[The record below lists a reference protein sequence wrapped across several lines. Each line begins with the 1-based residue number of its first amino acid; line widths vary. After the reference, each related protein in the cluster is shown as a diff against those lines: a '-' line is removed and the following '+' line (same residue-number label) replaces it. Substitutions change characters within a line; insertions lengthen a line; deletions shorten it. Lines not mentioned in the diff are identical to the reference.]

1 MARRNLKYQF
11 LQAINNSFRENMDK
25 HSDKANGIRNT
36 DKIYSYSARSN
47 LIDLS
52 ANFANFMKESYPEIH
67 KANEVGT
74 EHIQAFLN
82 SKTENCS
89 QATLNQYSALF
100 RKLEKC
106 VNVKYHCNVVY
117 HCDVVP
123 ASCKNG
129 GGKIRNVMLSQ
140 SDFKTLIKN
149 TSNQNLK
156 KALTL
161 SYHFGLR
168 CAECAK
174 LKFEDIKSNGIS
186 IIDSKGKRSRFIPA
200 ETEKQKQILE
210 QFKEKE
216 QGRICPVQ
224 HQSLEQAFRREL
236 KKNGIVIQNGAFHTC
251 RKAYAT
257 QKYKEYREN
266 GLSVKEAKRKFG
278 DDEVSLITSLK
289 PNMYYDDYRNNS
301 VLVFDEFYSQI
312 PIHQMLNLL
321 DNKITTFPCRYAN
334 KYNLSTTVILTSN
347 NKFELQY
354 VDEQADNY
362 ETYTAFCRRFT
373 GGIWEMYQCATNDEE
388 ALGPVYQHSGKRFI
402 AMKQGS
408 ANAKPPV
415 EIDSSVEWIS
425 YTQLQN
431 VKGFDILRGKFAIPV
446 PF

>member
-11 LQAINNSFRENMDK
+11 LQAINSSFKENLDK

-36 DKIYSYSARSN
+36 NKIYSYSARSN

-67 KANEVGT
+67 NANEIGT

-82 SKTENCS
+82 SKTGNCS
-89 QATLNQYSALF
+89 QSTLNQYNSQF

-106 VNVKYHCNVVY
+106 VNTKYHCDVNY
-117 HCDVVP
+117 GGAVVP

-140 SDFKTLIKN
+140 NNFKTLIKN

-156 KALTL
+156 KALML

-168 CAECAK
+168 AAECAK
-174 LKFEDIKSNGIS
+174 LKYEDIKKDGIS
-186 IIDSKGKRSRFIPA
+186 VIDSKGKRSRFIPA

-216 QGRICPVQ
+216 HGRICPVQ

-257 QKYKEYREN
+257 EKYKEYREN
-266 GLSVKEAKRKFG
+266 GLSVKEAMSK
-278 DDEVSLITSLK
+278 VS
-289 PNMYYDDYRNNS
+289 
-301 VLVFDEFYSQI
+301 V
-312 PIHQMLNLL
+312 NLGHG
-321 DNKITTFPCRYAN
+321 AN
-334 KYNLSTTVILTSN
+334 R
-347 NKFELQY
+347 FELMKEY
-354 VDEQADNY
+354 IC
-362 ETYTAFCRRFT
+362 TA
-373 GGIWEMYQCATNDEE
+373 
-388 ALGPVYQHSGKRFI
+388 LV
-402 AMKQGS
+402 
-408 ANAKPPV
+408 
-415 EIDSSVEWIS
+415 
-425 YTQLQN
+425 
-431 VKGFDILRGKFAIPV
+431 
-446 PF
+446 

>member
-168 CAECAK
+168 AAECAK

-186 IIDSKGKRSRFIPA
+186 IIDSKGKKSRFILA

-210 QFKEKE
+210 QIKERK
-216 QGRICPVQ
+216 QGRIFHIQ
-224 HQSLEQAFRREL
+224 HVLEKNEIMKNKEISEQHEQFCKIWHATDGRYKTKLPDKSKSNGKKMIAKKCREDLEKCIIKYYKGRQEQKANPRTMKALYPEWL
-236 KKNGIVIQNGAFHTC
+236 KYKAVDTSKANATKLQWVWNTYYADSEIVNMDISSIDVIIIKEWFIKVIKKYELSS
-251 RKAYAT
+251 R
-257 QKYKEYREN
+257 KYKEMK
-266 GLSVKEAKRKFG
+266 SVA
-278 DDEVSLITSLK
+278 
-289 PNMYYDDYRNNS
+289 NM
-301 VLVFDEFYSQI
+301 
-312 PIHQMLNLL
+312 LL
-321 DNKITTFPCRYAN
+321 DYAVE
-334 KYNLSTTVILTSN
+334 KRLVSTNVSRCVHGISSK
-347 NKFELQY
+347 KFTEPLKKE
-354 VDEQADNY
+354 VTE
-362 ETYTAFCRRFT
+362 
-373 GGIWEMYQCATNDEE
+373 
-388 ALGPVYQHSGKRFI
+388 
-402 AMKQGS
+402 
-408 ANAKPPV
+408 
-415 EIDSSVEWIS
+415 
-425 YTQLQN
+425 
-431 VKGFDILRGKFAIPV
+431 
-446 PF
+446 

>member
-11 LQAINNSFRENMDK
+11 LQAINSSFKENLDK

-36 DKIYSYSARSN
+36 NKIYSYSARSN

-67 KANEVGT
+67 NANEIGT

-82 SKTENCS
+82 SKTGNCS
-89 QATLNQYSALF
+89 QSTLNQYNSQF

-106 VNVKYHCNVVY
+106 VNTKYHCDVNY
-117 HCDVVP
+117 GGAVVP

-140 SDFKTLIKN
+140 NNFKTLIKN

-156 KALTL
+156 KALML

-168 CAECAK
+168 AAECAK
-174 LKFEDIKSNGIS
+174 LKYEDIKKDGIS
-186 IIDSKGKRSRFIPA
+186 VIDSKGKRSRFIPS

-216 QGRICPVQ
+216 HGRICPVQ

-257 QKYKEYREN
+257 EKYKEYREN
-266 GLSVKEAKRKFG
+266 GLSVKEAMSK
-278 DDEVSLITSLK
+278 VS
-289 PNMYYDDYRNNS
+289 
-301 VLVFDEFYSQI
+301 V
-312 PIHQMLNLL
+312 NLGHG
-321 DNKITTFPCRYAN
+321 AN
-334 KYNLSTTVILTSN
+334 R
-347 NKFELQY
+347 FELMKEY
-354 VDEQADNY
+354 IC
-362 ETYTAFCRRFT
+362 TA
-373 GGIWEMYQCATNDEE
+373 
-388 ALGPVYQHSGKRFI
+388 LV
-402 AMKQGS
+402 
-408 ANAKPPV
+408 
-415 EIDSSVEWIS
+415 
-425 YTQLQN
+425 
-431 VKGFDILRGKFAIPV
+431 
-446 PF
+446 

>member
-11 LQAINNSFRENMDK
+11 LQTINNSFKENMDK
-25 HSDKANGIRNT
+25 HVDKANGIKNT

-52 ANFANFMKESYPEIH
+52 ANFMKESYPEIH
-67 KANEVGT
+67 NANEIGT

-82 SKTENCS
+82 FKTRNCS

-106 VNVKYHCNVVY
+106 VTVKYHCNVAY

-140 SDFKTLIKN
+140 NDFKTLIKS

-168 CAECAK
+168 AAECAK
-174 LKFEDIKSNGIS
+174 LKYEDIKKDGIS
-186 IIDSKGKRSRFIPA
+186 VIDSKGKRSRFIPA

-236 KKNGIVIQNGAFHTC
+236 KKNGIVIHNGAFHTC

-257 QKYKEYREN
+257 EKYKEYREN
-266 GLSVKEAKRKFG
+266 GLSVKEAMSK
-278 DDEVSLITSLK
+278 VS
-289 PNMYYDDYRNNS
+289 
-301 VLVFDEFYSQI
+301 V
-312 PIHQMLNLL
+312 NLGHGE
-321 DNKITTFPCRYAN
+321 NR
-334 KYNLSTTVILTSN
+334 
-347 NKFELQY
+347 FELMKEY
-354 VDEQADNY
+354 IC
-362 ETYTAFCRRFT
+362 TA
-373 GGIWEMYQCATNDEE
+373 
-388 ALGPVYQHSGKRFI
+388 LV
-402 AMKQGS
+402 
-408 ANAKPPV
+408 
-415 EIDSSVEWIS
+415 
-425 YTQLQN
+425 
-431 VKGFDILRGKFAIPV
+431 
-446 PF
+446 

>member
-1 MARRNLKYQF
+1 
-11 LQAINNSFRENMDK
+11 
-25 HSDKANGIRNT
+25 
-36 DKIYSYSARSN
+36 
-47 LIDLS
+47 
-52 ANFANFMKESYPEIH
+52 MKESYPEIH

-168 CAECAK
+168 AAECAK

-200 ETEKQKQILE
+200 ETEK
-210 QFKEKE
+210 
-216 QGRICPVQ
+216 
-224 HQSLEQAFRREL
+224 H
-236 KKNGIVIQNGAFHTC
+236 
-251 RKAYAT
+251 
-257 QKYKEYREN
+257 
-266 GLSVKEAKRKFG
+266 
-278 DDEVSLITSLK
+278 
-289 PNMYYDDYRNNS
+289 
-301 VLVFDEFYSQI
+301 
-312 PIHQMLNLL
+312 
-321 DNKITTFPCRYAN
+321 
-334 KYNLSTTVILTSN
+334 
-347 NKFELQY
+347 
-354 VDEQADNY
+354 
-362 ETYTAFCRRFT
+362 RF
-373 GGIWEMYQCATNDEE
+373 
-388 ALGPVYQHSGKRFI
+388 
-402 AMKQGS
+402 
-408 ANAKPPV
+408 
-415 EIDSSVEWIS
+415 
-425 YTQLQN
+425 
-431 VKGFDILRGKFAIPV
+431 
-446 PF
+446 